1 MDKVCELWEQ
11 VCLSAFSRTYLK
23 WDISRLCKV
32 QMSSKNRNKLLNL
45 NNDYLRTLH
54 VDNKSYVLDMVNLM
68 LCL

>member
-32 QMSSKNRNKLLNL
+32 RMSRKNRNKLLNL
-45 NNDYLRTLH
+45 DSDY
-54 VDNKSYVLDMVNLM
+54 
-68 LCL
+68 